1 MKHVFWVLFLIPTLL
16 IAQQANVNLDYNP
29 HKNREN
35 LTPFSAPLN
44 SPDVDDQGMVTFQ
57 LKAPN
62 AKEVSLAPGAITTSL
77 DKESKP

>member
-1 MKHVFWVLFLIPTLL
+1 MKHVFWVLFIIPTLL

-44 SPDVDDQGMVTFQ
+44 SR
-57 LKAPN
+57 
-62 AKEVSLAPGAITTSL
+62 
-77 DKESKP
+77 